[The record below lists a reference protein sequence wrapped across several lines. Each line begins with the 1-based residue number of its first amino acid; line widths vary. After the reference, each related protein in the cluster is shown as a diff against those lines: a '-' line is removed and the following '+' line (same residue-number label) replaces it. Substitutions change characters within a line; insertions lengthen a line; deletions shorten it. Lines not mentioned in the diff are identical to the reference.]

1 MSKSKVCL
9 ILSAFIYG
17 FAPILAKFAYK
28 SGANGIT
35 LTFLRTFLMLPLL
48 FFIMIFRKVSFKL
61 TKKELIDIILLGV
74 VGGSFSMISLYAAY
88 DYISTGLAT
97 TLHFIYPLII
107 VITSAVVYKEKIK
120 KIKLLAVMLVTLGMF
135 MFVDLNNTADK
146 IGVILAILSGI
157 FYSFYVVY
165 MYRSKLTFYLMIIM
179 SIGTYI
185 FGLTTDSLVFEKM
198 DYKAWI
204 LSVAISLI
212 ITLGAVPLF
221 QVGVRCEGASTAGIV
236 SAFEPIT
243 SIILGA
249 IFLGE
254 TMGLVQYIGGGLI
267 IIGVILT
274 EKYD

>member
-74 VGGSFSMISLYAAY
+74 VGGSFSMISLYA
-88 DYISTGLAT
+88 
-97 TLHFIYPLII
+97 
-107 VITSAVVYKEKIK
+107 
-120 KIKLLAVMLVTLGMF
+120 VMLVTLGMF

-165 MYRSKLTFYLMIIM
+165 MYRSKLDEMDYIKLTFYLMIIM

>member
-146 IGVILAILSGI
+146 IGV
-157 FYSFYVVY
+157 
-165 MYRSKLTFYLMIIM
+165 
-179 SIGTYI
+179 
-185 FGLTTDSLVFEKM
+185 
-198 DYKAWI
+198 
-204 LSVAISLI
+204 
-212 ITLGAVPLF
+212 
-221 QVGVRCEGASTAGIV
+221 
-236 SAFEPIT
+236 
-243 SIILGA
+243 
-249 IFLGE
+249 
-254 TMGLVQYIGGGLI
+254 
-267 IIGVILT
+267 
-274 EKYD
+274 

>member
-97 TLHFIYPLII
+97 TLHFYI
-107 VITSAVVYKEKIK
+107 SAYNR
-120 KIKLLAVMLVTLGMF
+120 
-135 MFVDLNNTADK
+135 NN
-146 IGVILAILSGI
+146 V
-157 FYSFYVVY
+157 
-165 MYRSKLTFYLMIIM
+165 
-179 SIGTYI
+179 
-185 FGLTTDSLVFEKM
+185 
-198 DYKAWI
+198 
-204 LSVAISLI
+204 
-212 ITLGAVPLF
+212 
-221 QVGVRCEGASTAGIV
+221 
-236 SAFEPIT
+236 
-243 SIILGA
+243 
-249 IFLGE
+249 
-254 TMGLVQYIGGGLI
+254 GGGLQRKNQEDKTSC
-267 IIGVILT
+267 GYACHARNV
-274 EKYD
+274 YVC

>member
-88 DYISTGLAT
+88 DYISTGL
-97 TLHFIYPLII
+97 

-165 MYRSKLTFYLMIIM
+165 MYRSKLDEMDYIKLTFYLMIIM

-185 FGLTTDSLVFEKM
+185 FGLTTDSLVFAKM

-204 LSVAISLI
+204 LSAAISLI

-267 IIGVILT
+267 ILGVVLA
-274 EKYD
+274 EKYG

>member
-107 VITSAVVYKEKIK
+107 VITS
-120 KIKLLAVMLVTLGMF
+120 VMLVTLGMF

-165 MYRSKLTFYLMIIM
+165 MYRSKLDEMDYIKLTFYLMIIM

-267 IIGVILT
+267 ILGVVLA
-274 EKYD
+274 EKYG

>member
-1 MSKSKVCL
+1 MSKSKACL

-97 TLHFIYPLII
+97 TLHFIYPLI
-107 VITSAVVYKEKIK
+107 
-120 KIKLLAVMLVTLGMF
+120 MF

-165 MYRSKLTFYLMIIM
+165 MYRSKLDEMDYIKLTFYLMIIM

-185 FGLTTDSLVFEKM
+185 FGLTTDSLVFAEM

-267 IIGVILT
+267 ILGVVLA
-274 EKYD
+274 EKYG